1 MSLLDKAANLSGKA
15 VDKVDHMVLDDM
27 LVKTIIR
34 CGKQK
39 DRINRMLEEEN
50 SPYCISGIEVDDTM
64 PPKVVFII
72 GTSPEKT
79 EKNQA

>member
-1 MSLLDKAANLSGKA
+1 MSILNKAANLSGKA
-15 VDKVDHMVLDDM
+15 VDKVDHMVLDGM
-27 LVKTIIR
+27 IVKTIIR
-34 CGKQK
+34 CGEQK

-50 SPYCISGIEVDDTM
+50 SPYCISSIEVDDTL

-72 GTSPEKT
+72 GKSPATT